1 MSPWTT
7 FPWTTVPW
15 TNISLD
21 NCPLDK
27 SCNTDF
33 TADCVINSINIQI
46 IYKEIAIRADYKS
59 GAPVHCL
66 SQAILKINP
75 TFDYFHISNPPFN
88 IDGGKSRTLL
98 KLKYE
103 NAHQS

>member
-1 MSPWTT
+1 M
-7 FPWTTVPW
+7 
-15 TNISLD
+15 
-21 NCPLDK
+21 DK

-66 SQAILKINP
+66 SQTIVKINP
-75 TFDYFHISNPPFN
+75 TFDYVHILSNLGIRSVFTFKLDLPRN
-88 IDGGKSRTLL
+88 GDL
-98 KLKYE
+98 KML
-103 NAHQS
+103 